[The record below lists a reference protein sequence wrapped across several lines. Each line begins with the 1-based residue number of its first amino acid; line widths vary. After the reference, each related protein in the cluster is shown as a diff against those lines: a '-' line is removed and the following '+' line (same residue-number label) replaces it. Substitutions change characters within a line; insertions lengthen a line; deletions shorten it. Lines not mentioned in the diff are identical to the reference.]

1 MVLCIGEIL
10 ADMICERRIEGIFY
24 KRCLGGAP
32 FNVACAI
39 KKCGGEVAFYGKVG
53 DDSIGRALVTTAQK
67 CNLDYLNISTDF
79 DRNTTLAFVDLD
91 ESGDRSF
98 TFYRK
103 NTADFHL
110 LLDEVC
116 DMIAKANIVHL
127 GSLMLSE
134 EEGREFA
141 DGVYR
146 EAKRQGK
153 KFSFDVNFRED
164 IFRDRAAAIEIYRKY
179 VRCAD
184 ILKLSESEIGM
195 FSSAATYEDAL
206 KEIASDGKFAVLTLG
221 KDGAM
226 YCYEGKCERIE
237 TIPLKPIDTT
247 GAGDAF
253 YGALLSKLDR
263 EGFEKLD
270 KSVFFANVCGSI
282 TTTRKGSAEA
292 VPSLEEINQ
301 YL

>member
-1 MVLCIGEIL
+1 MIFCIGEIL
-10 ADMICERRIEGIFY
+10 ADMICKRRNEGIFY

-39 KKCGGEVAFYGKVG
+39 KKCGGEVGFYGKVG
-53 DDSIGRALVTTAQK
+53 DDSIGKALVTTAKK
-67 CNLDYLNISTDF
+67 CGLDHLNIFTDPV
-79 DRNTTLAFVDLD
+79 RNTTLAFVDLD
-91 ESGDRSF
+91 ENGDRSF

-110 LLDEVC
+110 LLDEVR

-134 EEGREFA
+134 QEGRAFA
-141 DGVYR
+141 DSVYQ
-146 EAKRQGK
+146 ETKRQGK

-164 IFRDRAAAIEIYRKY
+164 IFRDRAAAIEIYKEY
-179 VRCAD
+179 VSRAD

-195 FSSAATYEDAL
+195 FSSAAVYEEAL
-206 KEIASDGKFAVLTLG
+206 KEITSGEKFAVLTLG
-221 KDGAM
+221 KEGAM
-226 YCYEGKCERIE
+226 YCYKGKCKKID
-237 TIPLKPIDTT
+237 TVPLKPIDTT

-263 EGFEKLD
+263 EGFGNLD
-270 KSVFFANVCGSI
+270 ESVFFANVCGAL
-282 TTTRKGSAEA
+282 TTTRKGAAEA
-292 VPSLEEINQ
+292 VPFLEEIEK

>member
-1 MVLCIGEIL
+1 MVFCIGEIL
-10 ADMICERRIEGIFY
+10 ADMICERRSEGVFY

-39 KKCGGEVAFYGKVG
+39 QKCGGEVGFYGNVG
-53 DDSIGRALVTTAQK
+53 DDAIGKALLAAAKK
-67 CNLDYLNISTDF
+67 CGLDRLNISSDP

-91 ESGDRSF
+91 ENGDRSF

-110 LLDEVC
+110 SLDEAR
-116 DMIAKANIVHL
+116 DAIAEANIVHL
-127 GSLMLSE
+127 GSLMLNE
-134 EEGREFA
+134 EEGRAFA

-146 EAKRQGK
+146 ETKRRGK

-164 IFRDRAAAIEIYRKY
+164 IFRDRASAIGIYREY
-179 VRCAD
+179 VRRAD

-195 FSSAATYEDAL
+195 FSSAATYEEAL
-206 KEIASDGKFAVLTLG
+206 KEIASDGKLAVLTLG
-221 KDGAM
+221 KEGAM
-226 YCYEGKCERIE
+226 YCLKGECRKVE

-253 YGALLSKLDR
+253 YGALLSWLDR
-263 EGFEKLD
+263 EGFENLD
-270 KSVFFANVCGSI
+270 KSVFFANVCGSL
-282 TTTRKGSAEA
+282 TTTKRGSAEA

>member
-91 ESGDRSF
+91 ENGDRSF

-110 LLDEVC
+110 LLDEVR

-127 GSLMLSE
+127 GSLMLNE
-134 EEGREFA
+134 EEGRAFA

-179 VRCAD
+179 
-184 ILKLSESEIGM
+184 
-195 FSSAATYEDAL
+195 EDAL
-206 KEIASDGKFAVLTLG
+206 KDIASDGKLAVLTLG

-263 EGFEKLD
+263 NGFENLD

>member
-1 MVLCIGEIL
+1 MILCIGEIL
-10 ADMICERRIEGIFY
+10 ADMICERRNEGVFY

-32 FNVACAI
+32 FNVACAV
-39 KKCGGEVAFYGKVG
+39 KKCGGRVGFYGKVG
-53 DDSIGRALVTTAQK
+53 DDSIGKALLTAAEK
-67 CNLDYLNISTDF
+67 CRLDELNIVTDS

-116 DMIAKANIVHL
+116 DMIARADVVHI

-134 EEGREFA
+134 AQGRAFA
-141 DGVYR
+141 DSVYK
-146 EAKRQGK
+146 ETKRQGK

-164 IFRDRAAAIEIYRKY
+164 IFRDRAAAIEIYREY
-179 VRCAD
+179 VSRAD

-195 FSSAATYEDAL
+195 FSSAAAYEEAL
-206 KEIASDGKFAVLTLG
+206 KEIAADGKLAVLTLG

-226 YCYEGKCERIE
+226 YCCGGRCGKVA

-253 YGALLSKLDR
+253 YGALLSRLDAD
-263 EGFEKLD
+263 GFGNLE
-270 KSVFFANVCGSI
+270 KSVYFANVCGSI

-292 VPSLEEINQ
+292 VPTLEEINR

>member
-1 MVLCIGEIL
+1 MILCIGEIL
-10 ADMICERRIEGIFY
+10 ADMICERRDEGVFY

-32 FNVACAI
+32 FNVACAV
-39 KKCGGEVAFYGKVG
+39 KKCGGKVGFYGKVG
-53 DDSIGRALVTTAQK
+53 DDSIGKALVATAQR
-67 CNLDYLNISTDF
+67 CALDYLNVAVDP

-91 ESGDRSF
+91 ENGERSF

-103 NTADFHL
+103 HTADYHL
-110 LLDEVC
+110 LLDEVRG
-116 DMIAKANIVHL
+116 MIAKSDIVHL

-134 EEGREFA
+134 EEGRKFA
-141 DGVYR
+141 ESVYQ
-146 EAKRQGK
+146 ETKNQGK

-164 IFRDRAAAIEIYRKY
+164 IFRDRATAVKIYEEY
-179 VRCAD
+179 VRRAD
-184 ILKLSESEIGM
+184 ILKLSENEIGM
-195 FSSAATYEDAL
+195 FSSAETYEKAL
-206 KEIASDGKFAVLTLG
+206 REIAADGKLAVLTLG

-226 YCYEGKCERIE
+226 YCYQGNCERVE

-253 YGALLSKLDR
+253 YGALLSRLD
-263 EGFEKLD
+263 GGKEKLAD
-270 KSVFFANVCGSI
+270 SVFFANVCGSI

-292 VPSLEEINQ
+292 VPTREEIEQ